1 MNTAEQHDVV
11 ILQAMFFNFEKKK
24 KKKKKGLICQEYA
37 MDDLD
42 VLMKSD
48 Y

>member
-24 KKKKKGLICQEYA
+24 KKKGLICQEYA

>member
-24 KKKKKGLICQEYA
+24 KKKKGLICQEYA